1 MDSPIAIAIL
11 LCLIDHSW
19 TTKASAKTRV
29 AVIGGGIGGTTAAL
43 FLREELGDDVNIL
56 IYEKDNRRSDRHR
69 GTWRQVLR
77 IWRRRNSSQK
87 SIHVK
92 SDKDAGIASRRGLP
106 DPLDFRPKRPKRYQY
121 FSSFLNKIRFLWRY
135 GIDLL
140 NLNPWIKGLLKW
152 YNDIYPAQEQTSSY
166 TRKHSRV

>member
-1 MDSPIAIAIL
+1 MKDRIMDSPIAITIL
-11 LCLIDHSW
+11 LCLIDNSW
-19 TTKASAKTRV
+19 TTKASAETRV

-43 FLREELGDDVNIL
+43 FLREELGDDVDIL
-56 IYEKDNRRSDRHR
+56 IYEKDNRHSDRHR

-106 DPLDFRPKRPKRYQY
+106 DPLDFRPLRRPKHPLPD
-121 FSSFLNKIRFLWRY
+121 SSLPILFIFPEQNSLFVAIR
-135 GIDLL
+135 
-140 NLNPWIKGLLKW
+140 N
-152 YNDIYPAQEQTSSY
+152 
-166 TRKHSRV
+166 